1 LEPRPRYLFP
11 KPYADVVQRLRV
23 ASGFVLLVAFGV
35 FADPVAQTMLV
46 GLPISLFGLAI
57 RGWAAGHLAKNE
69 QLATTGPYAFM
80 RNPLYT
86 GTLLTALGIVIACR
100 SFALAAI
107 FLVVFLLVYL
117 PVIELEEQ
125 HLRKL
130 FPNYSGYAARVHRF
144 LPLSRWEG
152 REARFSSQLY
162 MKNQE
167 YKAALGF
174 AVALLWMA
182 FRYWFA
188 ATLR

>member
-1 LEPRPRYLFP
+1 M
-11 KPYADVVQRLRV
+11 A
-23 ASGFVLLVAFGV
+23 
-35 FADPVAQTMLV
+35 V
-46 GLPISLFGLAI
+46 GLPISLLGLII
-57 RGWAAGHLAKNE
+57 RAWAAGHLAKNE

-100 SFALAAI
+100 SLALAAI
-107 FLVVFLLVYL
+107 FLLVFVLVYL

-130 FPNYSGYAARVHRF
+130 FPNYSAYATRVHRF
-144 LPLSRWEG
+144 LPLSRWKG
-152 REARFSSQLY
+152 REARFSTQLY
-162 MKNQE
+162 LKNQE

-182 FRYWFA
+182 FKYWLA
-188 ATLR
+188 ASVR